1 MALRGNRIQP
11 PTASENTRLPKKGAK
26 ASPNFRMAT
35 NPRRWNWNPLTGEW
49 LPALVHLPWVPG
61 VNGGV
66 SVRGG
71 GFDDTGPRQIVRS
84 KGGVVIDPW
93 DTRLKGKD
101 ADGEYDFTGYVS
113 TLLNT
118 AGQKVHFSIFE
129 EFEIVGNIAIRE
141 FDQHEAHRFA
151 RCLLSS
157 GMVPKVHNGIIKQEL
172 RKQDERI
179 KRKIRRVG
187 DNPGNRAV
195 ASELE
200 ILQATR
206 HGMENQVPLTEA
218 LDIIRGNAPEVDAN
232 PSKGKRK

>member
-1 MALRGNRIQP
+1 MALRGTRIQP
-11 PTASENTRLPKKGAK
+11 ATAADNTRLPKKGAK
-26 ASPNFRMAT
+26 ATPNFRMAT

-49 LPALVHLPWVPG
+49 LPALAHLPWVPG

-66 SVRGG
+66 STRA
-71 GFDDTGPRQIVRS
+71 GFDDTGPRQIVRK
-84 KGGVVIDPW
+84 KGGVVIDPF

-101 ADGEYDFTGYVS
+101 ADGDFDFTGYVS

-118 AGQKVHFSIFE
+118 AGQRVHFSIFE

-141 FDQHEAHRFA
+141 FDQHEANRFS

-157 GMVPKVHNGIIKQEL
+157 GMVPPVHAGIIKQEL

-179 KRKIRRVG
+179 KRKIQRVG

-200 ILQATR
+200 VLQATR
-206 HGMENQVPLTEA
+206 HGMENQIPLTEA
-218 LDIIRGNAPEVDAN
+218 LDVIRGNAPEVDSA
-232 PSKGKRK
+232 PKGKGK